1 MAILIGLS
9 ILLEIFALIWLMRV
23 RRWKSWTLML
33 AVFVCVF
40 LVFHLYFSGPL
51 DVDDNGIPIITGS
64 MIYSTIGFTLLAVCL
79 FVSAISLLL
88 DGNGNDQTIT
98 NDVASTPQSPLPTSH
113 P

>member
-1 MAILIGLS
+1 
-9 ILLEIFALIWLMRV
+9 
-23 RRWKSWTLML
+23 ML

-64 MIYSTIGFTLLAVCL
+64 MIYSAIGFTLLAVCL
-79 FVSAISLLL
+79 FISAISLLL

-98 NDVASTPQSPLPTSH
+98 TDAASIPKSRLPISH